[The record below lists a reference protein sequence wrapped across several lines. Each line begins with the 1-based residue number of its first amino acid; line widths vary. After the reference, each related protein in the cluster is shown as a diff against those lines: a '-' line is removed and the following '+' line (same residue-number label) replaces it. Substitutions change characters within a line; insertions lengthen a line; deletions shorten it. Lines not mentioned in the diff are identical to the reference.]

1 MAKQRPI
8 YTKAQHQ
15 IVTPAFV
22 EKKIQLHKSIKWTT
36 KDDRDLF
43 IMVSGS
49 VTRYVPKSEHNSQAP
64 MGFFNLQMGHYNK
77 ISIHLKQLAQIVVKI
92 LFIFLNKK
100 IATDS
105 WIKLQKKM
113 LKRVQY
119 KLQITKTAKGFSVLK
134 N

>member
-49 VTRYVPKSEHNSQAP
+49 VTRYVPKSEHNSRPLWAFLICKWVITIKYQYTRA
-64 MGFFNLQMGHYNK
+64 
-77 ISIHLKQLAQIVVKI
+77 I
-92 LFIFLNKK
+92 LR
-100 IATDS
+100 S
-105 WIKLQKKM
+105 
-113 LKRVQY
+113 
-119 KLQITKTAKGFSVLK
+119 S
-134 N
+134 